1 VRLGELISRLTAV
14 RLVGDGELEVQGI
27 THDSRRVQQGWI
39 FAALP
44 GQRAHG
50 LEFFD
55 AALARG
61 ACAVLTDRARPSG
74 IELPWIEALEPRRA
88 MAEAAWVVAGDPQRE
103 LQIVGITGTN
113 GKSTTAHLLS
123 LIFEADHRRAAF
135 FGTLGY
141 FLPSGDRLPAD
152 RTTPEATDLALL
164 LRRTVADRG
173 RVVAM
178 EVSSHALMMDRL
190 AGLRF
195 QVAVWTNL
203 SRDHLDFHGDMDSY
217 FRAKR
222 RLFDEYLA
230 EDGRRVLP
238 LDDEWGARL
247 LDEPRNGDVSWGL
260 SRGMVH
266 AREVRADLG
275 GTDLELVLGDEV
287 VKLRLPL
294 IGLHNLSNA
303 LAAAAGGLAADVG
316 SEAIRRGL
324 ERARPLRGRL
334 EPVTEG
340 RGFPVFVDYAH
351 TPGGLRTVLEA
362 LRELTDRR
370 LIVVFG
376 AGGDRDVGKREPMGY
391 AVGELAD
398 VALVTSDNP
407 RSEDPARIAGAVAD
421 GVRASGAEPVVELD
435 RRRAI
440 ETALAMAD
448 ERSLVLVAGKG
459 HEATQTIGDRQLPFS
474 DQEVILELVEGV
486 RCA

>member
-1 VRLGELISRLTAV
+1 VRLDELINRLTAV
-14 RLVGDGELEVQGI
+14 RLVGDGDLEVQGI

-55 AALARG
+55 AALTRG
-61 ACAVLTDRARPSG
+61 ACAVLTDRTRPAG
-74 IELPWIEALEPRRA
+74 IDLPWIETLEPRRA
-88 MAEAAWVVAGDPQRE
+88 MAEAAWVLAGDPQRE

-123 LIFEADHRRAAF
+123 LIFEADRRRAAF

-152 RTTPEATDLALL
+152 RTTPEATDLAPLF
-164 LRRTVADRG
+164 RRTVADRG
-173 RVVAM
+173 QVVAM

-275 GTDLELVLGDEV
+275 GTEFELVLENEV
-287 VKLRLPL
+287 VGLRLPL
-294 IGLHNLSNA
+294 IGVHNLRNA

-316 SEAIRRGL
+316 SEAIQRGL
-324 ERARPLRGRL
+324 EQARPLRGRL

-398 VALVTSDNP
+398 MALVTSDNP
-407 RSEDPARIAGAVAD
+407 RSEDPERIAAAVAD
-421 GVRASGAEPVVELD
+421 GVRAAGAEPVVELD

>member
-1 VRLGELISRLTAV
+1 VRLGELIDRLSGV
-14 RLVGDGELEVQGI
+14 RLVGDGGREVQGI

-50 LEFFD
+50 LDFLD
-55 AALARG
+55 GALANG
-61 ACAVLTDRARPSG
+61 ACAVLTDRAPPPG
-74 IELPWIEALEPRRA
+74 IALPWIEAQAPRKA
-88 MAEAAWVVAGDPQRE
+88 MAEAAWLLAGFPQRE
-103 LQIVGITGTN
+103 LQMVGITGTN

-123 LIFEADHRRAAF
+123 LIFEAGQRRAAF

-141 FLPSGDRLPAD
+141 FLPSGERLPAD
-152 RTTPEATDLALL
+152 RTTPEATDLAQL
-164 LRRTVADRG
+164 LRRTLADRG

-203 SRDHLDFHGDMDSY
+203 SRDHLDFHGDMESY

-222 RLFDEYLA
+222 RLFDEHLSQ
-230 EDGRRVLP
+230 DGRRVLP
-238 LDDEWGARL
+238 VDDQWGARL
-247 LDEPRNGDVSWGL
+247 LAERRDGDVSWGL
-260 SRGMVH
+260 NQGMVH
-266 AREVRADLG
+266 ARQVRADLG
-275 GTDLELVLGDEV
+275 GTDFELVLGAEAV
-287 VKLRLPL
+287 GLRLSL
-294 IGLHNLSNA
+294 IGAHNLRNA
-303 LAAAAGGLAADVG
+303 LAAAAAGHAAGVGLAA
-316 SEAIRRGL
+316 IRQGL
-324 ERARPLRGRL
+324 ERARPLCGRL
-334 EPVTEG
+334 EPVSEG

-351 TPGGLRTVLEA
+351 TPGGLRTVLET

-376 AGGDRDVGKREPMGY
+376 AGGDRDVGKRGPMGS

-398 VALVTSDNP
+398 VAVVTSDNP
-407 RSEDPARIAGAVAD
+407 RSEDPARIASAVAD
-421 GVRASGAEPVVELD
+421 GVRASGVEPVVELD

-440 ETALAMAD
+440 TTALDMAD

-459 HEATQTIGDRQLPFS
+459 HEATQTIGEQQLPFS

>member
-1 VRLGELISRLTAV
+1 MRLGELINRLTAV
-14 RLVGDGELEVQGI
+14 RLVGDGKLEVQGI

-103 LQIVGITGTN
+103 LQVVGITGTN

-123 LIFEADHRRAAF
+123 LIFEADRRRAAF

-152 RTTPEATDLALL
+152 RTTPEATDLAPLF
-164 LRRTVADRG
+164 RRTIADRG
-173 RVVAM
+173 QVVAM

-190 AGLRF
+190 VGLRF

-203 SRDHLDFHGDMDSY
+203 SRDHLDFHGDMDGY
-217 FRAKR
+217 FHAKR

-247 LDEPRNGDVSWGL
+247 LDEPRNGDVSWGR
-260 SRGMVH
+260 SHGMVH

-275 GTDLELVLGDEV
+275 GTEFELVLGDQAVE
-287 VKLRLPL
+287 LRLPL

-316 SEAIRRGL
+316 PEAIRRGL

-334 EPVTEG
+334 EPVTED

-351 TPGGLRTVLEA
+351 TPGGLRSVLEA

-407 RSEDPARIAGAVAD
+407 RSEDPARIAAAVAD

-474 DQEVILELVEGV
+474 DQEVILELVGGV

>member
-1 VRLGELISRLTAV
+1 VRLDELINRLTAV
-14 RLVGDGELEVQGI
+14 RLVGDGDLEVQGI

-44 GQRAHG
+44 GRRAHG

-55 AALARG
+55 AALTRG
-61 ACAVLTDRARPSG
+61 ACAVLTDRTRPAG
-74 IELPWIEALEPRRA
+74 IDLPWIETLEPRRA
-88 MAEAAWVVAGDPQRE
+88 MAEAAWVLAGDPQRE

-123 LIFEADHRRAAF
+123 LIFEADRRRAAF

-152 RTTPEATDLALL
+152 RTTPEATDLAPLF
-164 LRRTVADRG
+164 RRTVADRG
-173 RVVAM
+173 QVVAM

-230 EDGRRVLP
+230 EDGRRVL
-238 LDDEWGARL
+238 
-247 LDEPRNGDVSWGL
+247 
-260 SRGMVH
+260 
-266 AREVRADLG
+266 
-275 GTDLELVLGDEV
+275 
-287 VKLRLPL
+287 RLPL
-294 IGLHNLSNA
+294 IGVHNLRNA

-316 SEAIRRGL
+316 SEAIQRGL
-324 ERARPLRGRL
+324 EQARPLRGRL

-398 VALVTSDNP
+398 MALVTSDNP
-407 RSEDPARIAGAVAD
+407 RSEDPERIAAAVAD
-421 GVRASGAEPVVELD
+421 GVRAAGAEPVVELD